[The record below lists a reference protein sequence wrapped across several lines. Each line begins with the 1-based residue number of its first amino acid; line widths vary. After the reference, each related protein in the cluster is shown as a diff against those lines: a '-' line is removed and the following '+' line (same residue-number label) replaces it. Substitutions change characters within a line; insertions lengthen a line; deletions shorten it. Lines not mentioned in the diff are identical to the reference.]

1 MPMILVSG
9 RLLEFQDKITYS
21 QDKITYLSLIY
32 GFIEYLRVWKK
43 RTKGEGKSIYI
54 FNMYIDT
61 YQSIYILIQ
70 KEIRSIWRGQD
81 ILAEMP
87 FQLRN
92 MSIPKVAQLGPES
105 CMTPFIPAGMLLCLD
120 PQLLLKTN
128 VCYKKW
134 FCIWGYLSTWILGNR
149 YFFKMSLSPIF

>member
-61 YQSIYILIQ
+61 
-70 KEIRSIWRGQD
+70 
-81 ILAEMP
+81 
-87 FQLRN
+87 
-92 MSIPKVAQLGPES
+92 
-105 CMTPFIPAGMLLCLD
+105 
-120 PQLLLKTN
+120 
-128 VCYKKW
+128 
-134 FCIWGYLSTWILGNR
+134 
-149 YFFKMSLSPIF
+149 